1 MFDVGLVNRTQVLIH
16 VEIMISADL
25 DGKVRIMLHREQ
37 VRQQLSNTT
46 PQAKLTW
53 NKYVKYLGYVKLPQ
67 TCTVSS
73 DCSLD
78 YSKDTWSSVQR

>member
-1 MFDVGLVNRTQVLIH
+1 MYLP
-16 VEIMISADL
+16 VEDMISADL
-25 DGKVRIMLHREQ
+25 DGRVRIMLHREQ

-53 NKYVKYLGYVKLPQ
+53 NIYLKYLGYVKLPQ

-73 DCSLD
+73 DCSRLF
-78 YSKDTWSSVQR
+78 QRYMVTCAEVMPD